1 MRKNFMLLNVLKL
14 GPVSKG
20 LTIEKAITNLNE
32 STELSEDYGLGRAMT
47 EAEKEVYLSKK
58 EAQKFYKKL

>member
-1 MRKNFMLLNVLKL
+1 MLLNVLKL